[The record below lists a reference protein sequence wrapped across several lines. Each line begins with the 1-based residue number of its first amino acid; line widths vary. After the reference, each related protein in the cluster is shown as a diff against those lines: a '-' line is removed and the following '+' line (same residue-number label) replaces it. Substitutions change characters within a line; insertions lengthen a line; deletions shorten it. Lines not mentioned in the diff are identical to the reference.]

1 MSNEIKFTDE
11 ELKKVQDIKEQYN
24 KLTVQLGQIEL
35 DRNLLDEQRN
45 VLNTEYSNLRDM
57 EMEFAKGLSNKYGVG
72 SLNLQTGV
80 FVPTE

>member
-35 DRNLLDEQRN
+35 DRNLLDEQRK
-45 VLNTEYSNLRDM
+45 VLNMD
-57 EMEFAKGLSNKYGVG
+57 LSKA
-72 SLNLQTGV
+72 
-80 FVPTE
+80 

>member
-35 DRNLLDEQRN
+35 DRNLLDEQRK

>member
-35 DRNLLDEQRN
+35 DRNLLDEQRK
-45 VLNTEYSNLRDM
+45 VLTTEYSNLRDM

>member
-35 DRNLLDEQRN
+35 DRNLLDEQRK

-57 EMEFAKGLSNKYGVG
+57 DMEFAKGLSNKYGVG

>member
-35 DRNLLDEQRN
+35 DRNLLDEQRK

-72 SLNLQTGV
+72 SLNLETGV